1 MWLDI
6 QGVSGNKK
14 TVESPSYFCFWDH
27 EHYLCMAEKGEM
39 FFYFFF
45 FAFAR
50 TSWLLN
56 HGGRT
61 SFISLVILMA
71 VELGQPL

>member
-45 FAFAR
+45 R
-50 TSWLLN
+50 
-56 HGGRT
+56 
-61 SFISLVILMA
+61 ICQD
-71 VELGQPL
+71 ELASKPRGED